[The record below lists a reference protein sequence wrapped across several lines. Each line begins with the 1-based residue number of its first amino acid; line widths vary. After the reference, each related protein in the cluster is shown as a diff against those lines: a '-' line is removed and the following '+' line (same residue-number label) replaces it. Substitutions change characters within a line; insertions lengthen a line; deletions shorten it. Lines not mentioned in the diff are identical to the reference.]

1 MAYISYPLRQPQN
14 ADGRFKMGGT
24 AVMKR
29 DKAVVRAALAKWY
42 KISDSKQQDEMYAQ
56 VIDTPKKP
64 YPAIDG
70 IKLVM
75 ELLLIVKSSGT
86 SRLTFTMRALLRS
99 SRAPSS

>member
-1 MAYISYPLRQPQN
+1 
-14 ADGRFKMGGT
+14 
-24 AVMKR
+24 MKR

-75 ELLLIVKSSGT
+75 EL
-86 SRLTFTMRALLRS
+86 FTYREIKRHQPTDFYDASFIEELEG
-99 SRAPSS
+99 AFIDKVHTN